1 MIRLGLRLTLGSGR
15 EAALRVLV
23 TAAAVALGVGLL
35 LAALAGVNGLHA
47 QTDRGAW
54 LDTSAQASP
63 PISASDRL
71 WWLSSTDQFGNQ
83 AIDRVDVAATGPSA
97 PVPPGLFHLPGPGE
111 YYASPALTALL
122 NSEPANELRDRYPG
136 RQVGTIGAAALP
148 SPNSLIIVV
157 GHTVSQL
164 SQVPGAVEVGAIQ
177 RTPAN
182 CYACQNAVGSGPVL
196 QFILAGGAV
205 ALLLPVLILIA
216 TASRLSAARRE
227 ERFAAMRLVGAT
239 PRQIAVISAV
249 EAVVAAVAGVAAGF
263 ALFFSFRPLPQLLVK
278 ARQVIVDV
286 GISGRYFRCFLKP

>member
-23 TAAAVALGVGLL
+23 TAVAVALGVGLL

-63 PISASDRL
+63 PTSASDRL
-71 WWLSSTDQFGNQ
+71 WWLSSTDQFDNL
-83 AIDRVDVAATGPSA
+83 AIDRIDLAATGPSA
-97 PVPPGLFHLPGPGE
+97 PVPPGLSHLPGPGE
-111 YYASPALTALL
+111 YYASPTLTALL
-122 NSEPANELRDRYPG
+122 SSEPANELRDRYPG

-157 GHTVSQL
+157 GHTARQL

-182 CYACQNAVGSGPVL
+182 CYACQNAVGSGTLL
-196 QFILAGGAV
+196 QFILAGE
-205 ALLLPVLILIA
+205 I
-216 TASRLSAARRE
+216 
-227 ERFAAMRLVGAT
+227 
-239 PRQIAVISAV
+239 
-249 EAVVAAVAGVAAGF
+249 
-263 ALFFSFRPLPQLLVK
+263 
-278 ARQVIVDV
+278 
-286 GISGRYFRCFLKP
+286 GRAHV